1 MLPDDMFNHT
11 AGGYGGQATLCG
23 CLGSCAAIFN
33 LVAFDKDKTHTKMAG
48 DLLKWYSQTPL
59 PSNRYDAIATHKD
72 QYQEVPGSPLCHI
85 SVSSWIM
92 KAGTKYGAPDRKDR
106 CAKVTADVV
115 YQAVEML
122 NAHAERAYTPVKAA
136 LTQPTLDC
144 MSCHGKEGDH
154 NVTVQQDC
162 RLCHDD
168 HTL

>member
-1 MLPDDMFNHT
+1 MI
-11 AGGYGGQATLCG
+11 GEQATSIWLARFCDIDNAPG
-23 CLGSCAAIFN
+23 QTARIAASCASLA
-33 LVAFDKDKTHTKMAG
+33 VSPDR
-48 DLLKWYSQTPL
+48 PC
-59 PSNRYDAIATHKD
+59 IATHKD

-92 KAGTKYGAPDRKDR
+92 KAGSKYGAPDRKDR

-115 YQAVEML
+115 YQAVAML
-122 NAHAERAYTPVKAA
+122 NAHVERSYTPVKAA

-144 MSCHGKEGDH
+144 MTCHGKEGDH